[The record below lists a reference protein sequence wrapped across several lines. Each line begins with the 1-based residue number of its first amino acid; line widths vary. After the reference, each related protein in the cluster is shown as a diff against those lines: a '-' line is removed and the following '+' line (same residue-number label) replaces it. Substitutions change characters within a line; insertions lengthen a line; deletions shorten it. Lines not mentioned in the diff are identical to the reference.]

1 MRDIKS
7 KQQQEVTLGLCE
19 QESEKFKKGNGRK
32 DMEKREPSYG
42 PVACEW

>member
-19 QESEKFKKGNGRK
+19 QASEKFKKGNGRK